1 MGTETTLM
9 KPDRRQFIG
18 AAAPFAYGFAAPAGN
33 NADFEDARKQFPR
46 ATRQVYL
53 DAAANMPLPTYTAE
67 GMRRY
72 MDFHMYG
79 PGGGR
84 GQYASQA
91 LREVKPLFARLI
103 NAKASEI
110 GFVVCTKAGEAA
122 IVNGLRIQESGG
134 NLVTNDMH
142 YAGSIHDYIGRRKAG
157 MDVRIVK
164 HREWRIDIGD
174 MEKAMDRKTKLVSI
188 TLVSNVNGWVED
200 ARKISELA
208 HAHGAYVYADIIQA
222 AGSVP
227 VDVKALGLDFAA
239 CSNYK
244 WLQGARG
251 AGFLYVREDLQGSV
265 VKDLSF
271 PGYVHFNY
279 SPWVTGRERAA
290 VDEFPYAAPKNADRY
305 EPGNVSYV
313 AYAGQYEALK
323 RILAIGP
330 DRMYAYTK
338 GMCDRLKKELPGLGY
353 TLITPLDAPSSIVV
367 AQAKNLKS
375 TQEKLRKADIQV
387 TSAGVNRV
395 RISPA
400 LYNNMEDIDR
410 LLSALS

>member
-1 MGTETTLM
+1 MTIN
-9 KPDRRQFIG
+9 RRQLLIA
-18 AAAPFAYGFAAPAGN
+18 AAAPAASPAATSKVAEFASYRS
-33 NADFEDARKQFPR
+33 EFPR
-46 ATRQVYL
+46 ATQQVYL
-53 DAAANMPLPTYTAE
+53 DAAANMPLPKFVAE

-79 PGGGR
+79 PGEGR
-84 GQYASQA
+84 GEYASKA
-91 LREVKPLFARLI
+91 TREVKPLFAKLI
-103 NAKASEI
+103 NAKPSEI

-122 IVNGLRIQESGG
+122 VVNGLRIQESGG
-134 NLVTNDMH
+134 NLVTNDLH

-164 HREWRIDIGD
+164 HRDWRIDMRD
-174 MEKAMDRKTKLVSI
+174 MEKVVDRKTKLISI

-200 ARKISELA
+200 AKAISALA

-244 WLQGARG
+244 WLHGARG
-251 AGFLYVREDLQGSV
+251 AGFLYVREDLQGEV

-279 SPWVTGRERAA
+279 APWVPQRNDAA
-290 VDEFPYAAPKNADRY
+290 DEFPYIPQKDAGRY
-305 EPGNVSYV
+305 EAGNVSYV

-323 RILAIGP
+323 RMLAVGVDNI
-330 DRMYAYTK
+330 YAHTRP
-338 GMCDRLKKELPGLGY
+338 MCDRLKKELPALGY
-353 TLITPLDAPSSIVV
+353 NLITPLDAPSSVVV
-367 AQAKNLKS
+367 AQAKDLKA
-375 TQEKLRKADIQV
+375 TEQKLRKANVQV
-387 TSAGVNRV
+387 TTTGANRV
-395 RISPA
+395 RVSPA
-400 LYNNMEDIDR
+400 LYNNMEDINR
-410 LLSALS
+410 LLSALA

>member
-1 MGTETTLM
+1 MTIN
-9 KPDRRQFIG
+9 RRQLLSSTSL
-18 AAAPFAYGFAAPAGN
+18 AASALAATTKTP
-33 NADFEDARKQFPR
+33 DFSSYRSEFPR
-46 ATRQVYL
+46 ATQQVYL
-53 DAAANMPLPTYTAE
+53 DAAANMPLPKFVAE

-79 PGGGR
+79 PGEGR
-84 GQYASQA
+84 GEYASKA
-91 LREVKPLFARLI
+91 IREVKPLFAKLI
-103 NAKASEI
+103 NAKPSEI

-122 IVNGLRIQESGG
+122 VVNGLRIQESGG
-134 NLVTNDMH
+134 NLVTNDLH

-164 HREWRIDIGD
+164 HRDWRIDLRD
-174 MEKAMDRKTKLVSI
+174 MEKVVDKKTKLISI

-200 ARKISELA
+200 AKALSALA
-208 HAHGAYVYADIIQA
+208 HAHGAYLYADIIQA

-244 WLQGARG
+244 WLHGARG
-251 AGFLYVREDLQGSV
+251 AGFLYVREDLQGGV

-279 SPWVTGRERAA
+279 APWVPQRDPKA
-290 VDEFPYAAPKNADRY
+290 DEFPYIPGKDASRY

-313 AYAGQYEALK
+313 AYAGQYEALT
-323 RILAIGP
+323 RMLAAGVDNI
-330 DRMYAYTK
+330 YAFTRP
-338 GMCDRLKKELPGLGY
+338 MCDRLKKELPGLGY
-353 TLITPLDAPSSIVV
+353 NLITPLDAPSSIVV
-367 AQAKNLKS
+367 AQAKDLKA
-375 TQEKLRKADIQV
+375 TEQKLRKANVQV
-387 TSAGVNRV
+387 TTTGANRV

-400 LYNNMEDIDR
+400 LYNNMEDINR
-410 LLSALS
+410 LLSALA